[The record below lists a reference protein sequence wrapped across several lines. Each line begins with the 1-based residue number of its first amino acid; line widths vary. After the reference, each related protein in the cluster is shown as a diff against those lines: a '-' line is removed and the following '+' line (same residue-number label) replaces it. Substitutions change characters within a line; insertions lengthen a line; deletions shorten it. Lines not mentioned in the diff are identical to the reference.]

1 MVKKMLK
8 KKGQIRKC
16 FEKECVIDIN
26 EMKTKQTE
34 DFVNDKW
41 ISGDDSLI
49 GVGSRTR
56 EERLQRYLQG
66 GRL

>member
-1 MVKKMLK
+1 M
-8 KKGQIRKC
+8 
-16 FEKECVIDIN
+16 IDIN